1 MTKIQTAKVCKR
13 LAFVVLDK
21 AKPEK
26 ASLGE
31 WPICG
36 WTFLRCGTR
45 GHPIHSIQPDSIETV
60 SRWVNKNS
68 EESLT
73 WTLRASDFKQ
83 RKGFYE
89 IRSMEYKKCELI

>member
-13 LAFVVLDK
+13 FAFVVFDK

-31 WPICG
+31 WLICG

-45 GHPIHSIQPDSIETV
+45 GHPIYIVQSDSIE
-60 SRWVNKNS
+60 SISEWVRRNL

-73 WTLRASDFKQ
+73 WTLSASDFKQ
-83 RKGFYE
+83 RKGFYK